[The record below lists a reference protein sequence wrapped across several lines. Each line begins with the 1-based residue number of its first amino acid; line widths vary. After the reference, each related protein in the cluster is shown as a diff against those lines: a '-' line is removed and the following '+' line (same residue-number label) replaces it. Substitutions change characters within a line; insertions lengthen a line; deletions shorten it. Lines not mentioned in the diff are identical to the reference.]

1 MKIGKVENT
10 WVSTSTSSKP
20 LKKKMEQAEAHGKE
34 QGNGEP
40 QKINRALEALSL
52 EDEGEKDI
60 DIDDK
65 PIEATMVIN
74 EDKTHFSDLESNPTL
89 SMNSFNIY
97 LNLPDVPFNMLIMTL
112 STTDLRRLTQVSFSW
127 KKRITEIF
135 LENPANRKTLR
146 ARIERV
152 MGPGMLPSNEEITN
166 AMWSSKYHLSLTVV

>member
-10 WVSTSTSSKP
+10 WTSTSSKP
-20 LKKKMEQAEAHGKE
+20 LKKKMEQAEAHDKE
-34 QGNGEP
+34 RGNGEP
-40 QKINRALEALSL
+40 QKINRALEATNIYQDKDISDI
-52 EDEGEKDI
+52 EDEGEKDT

-65 PIEATMVIN
+65 PIEADMVIN
-74 EDKTHFSDLESNPTL
+74 EDKTHFSDLESNPAL

-146 ARIERV
+146 ARIESH
-152 MGPGMLPSNEEITN
+152 GSWD
-166 AMWSSKYHLSLTVV
+166 ASLQ